1 MRTAGAFLIAFVTLG
16 AMSCTSVAPVK
27 INAGDQ
33 CFRCGR
39 TIDDTRVAGE
49 RIIGFVEKFRAPG
62 CMAKYVVAHP
72 DETGPIFVADYAS
85 GKMVKVTE
93 ALFVP
98 IVTNVMTGESDYRAY
113 VLKAEADA
121 AAVEL
126 HTSPVT
132 WQTVLDRA
140 RS

>member
-1 MRTAGAFLIAFVTLG
+1 MSAWRTWRSFFVT
-16 AMSCTSVAPVK
+16 
-27 INAGDQ
+27 
-33 CFRCGR
+33 
-39 TIDDTRVAGE
+39 
-49 RIIGFVEKFRAPG
+49 
-62 CMAKYVVAHP
+62 
-72 DETGPIFVADYAS
+72 DYTS
-85 GKMVKVTE
+85 GKMVKPTE
-93 ALFVP
+93 AFFVP

-113 VLKAEADA
+113 ALKAEADA